1 MFRRTSRILFLAAA
15 ACAVSCSD
23 GAPGSGEQKGGPYLR
38 CAPTRDDGVNES
50 FRLPPL
56 TLERDGYDLEING
69 TGGGTVVL
77 GLLAGLDEPLPA
89 TLSNT
94 AYLLDRFRAAG
105 VQAIAVAGGVGL
117 AEADVERNL
126 TALASAP
133 VPVLV
138 SPGAGES
145 YDALKAV
152 FQRLHKA
159 RPQLVDMTTVRRVR
173 IGHVTVLSLPGYSNA
188 FYLEAKE
195 RGCAYEAGD
204 LDDVAGLADR
214 DRVNVILSASPPR
227 GAGVGAADRG
237 RGGVNIGDPAL
248 SGMLGAKGIRFGLF
262 GHVYEAGG
270 HATLADGATP
280 LGQGVWQDSMYLQTG
295 SAGAV
300 PVQLVD
306 GGRSVGMAQIVEFS
320 GGRARFRTTMIAGNR
335 TALPSPN

>member
-1 MFRRTSRILFLAAA
+1 MCRRTSLILLLAAVWA
-15 ACAVSCSD
+15 SSCSD
-23 GAPGSGEQKGGPYLR
+23 GAPDSGEQKGGPYLR
-38 CAPTRDDGVNES
+38 CAPARDDGVTES
-50 FRLPPL
+50 FRLLPL
-56 TLERDGYDLEING
+56 ILERDGYNLEIKG

-89 TLSNT
+89 TLANT
-94 AYLLDRFRAAG
+94 AHLLDRFRAAG

-126 TALASAP
+126 LALAAAP

-152 FQRLHKA
+152 FKRLHQA
-159 RPQLVDMTTVRRVR
+159 HPQLVDMTAVRRVR
-173 IGHVTVLSLPGYSNA
+173 IGHVTLLSLPGYTNA

-204 LDDVAGLADR
+204 LDDVADLADR
-214 DRVNVILSASPPR
+214 DRVNAILSASPPHGV
-227 GAGVGAADRG
+227 GAGAADRG
-237 RGGVNIGDPAL
+237 RGGVNIGDSAL
-248 SGMLGAKGIRFGLF
+248 AGMLGGKGIRFGLF

-280 LGQGVWQDSMYLQTG
+280 LGQGVWQDSMFVQAG

-306 GGRSVGMAQIVEFS
+306 GGRSVGMAQIVELS
-320 GGRARFRTTMIAGNR
+320 GGRARFRTTMVDGNR
-335 TALPSPN
+335 AVAPPPH

>member
-1 MFRRTSRILFLAAA
+1 MVAAA
-15 ACAVSCSD
+15 WSASCSD

-38 CAPTRDDGVNES
+38 CAPTRDDGVDET
-50 FRLPPL
+50 FHLPPL
-56 TLERDGYDLEING
+56 VLERDGYDLEIKG

-77 GLLAGLDEPLPA
+77 GVLAGFDVPLPA
-89 TLSNT
+89 TLTNT
-94 AYLLDRFRAAG
+94 AFLLDRFRAAG

-126 TALASAP
+126 TALAAAP

-152 FQRLHKA
+152 FKRLHKA
-159 RPQLVDMTTVRRVR
+159 RPQLVDMTAVRRVR
-173 IGHVTVLSLPGYSNA
+173 LGHVTLISLPGYANA

-227 GAGVGAADRG
+227 GASVVSADRG

-248 SGMLGAKGIRFGLF
+248 AGMLAAKEIRFGLF

-270 HATLADGATP
+270 HATLADGAR
-280 LGQGVWQDSMYLQTG
+280 LFQ
-295 SAGAV
+295 
-300 PVQLVD
+300 
-306 GGRSVGMAQIVEFS
+306 SVS
-320 GGRARFRTTMIAGNR
+320 
-335 TALPSPN
+335 

>member
-1 MFRRTSRILFLAAA
+1 MFRRTSLTLLLTAALAA
-15 ACAVSCSD
+15 SCSD

-38 CAPTRDDGVNES
+38 CAPARDDGVTES

-56 TLERDGYDLEING
+56 TLERDGYDLEIKG

-89 TLSNT
+89 SLANT
-94 AYLLDRFRAAG
+94 AHLLDRFRAAG

-117 AEADVERNL
+117 AEADVEKNL
-126 TALASAP
+126 LALAAAP

-152 FQRLHKA
+152 FKRLHQA
-159 RPQLVDMTTVRRVR
+159 HPQLVDMTAVRRVR
-173 IGHVTVLSLPGYSNA
+173 IGHVTLLSLPGYTNA

-204 LDDVAGLADR
+204 LEDVAGLADR
-214 DRVNVILSASPPR
+214 DRVNAILSASPPR
-227 GAGVGAADRG
+227 GASVDAADRG

-248 SGMLGAKGIRFGLF
+248 ADMLGGKGIRFGMF

-270 HATLADGATP
+270 HATLDDGATP
-280 LGQGVWQDSMYLQTG
+280 LGQGVWQDSMFVQAG

-306 GGRSVGMAQIVEFS
+306 GGRAVGMAQIVELS
-320 GGRARFRTTMIAGNR
+320 GGRARFRTTMVAGSR
-335 TALPSPN
+335 SVAPPPQ

>member
-1 MFRRTSRILFLAAA
+1 MFRPIPRIVLLAVAALVA
-15 ACAVSCSD
+15 ACSE

-38 CAPTRDDGVNES
+38 CAPARDDGVEEI

-56 TLERDGYDLEING
+56 TLERDGYDLKIKG

-77 GLLAGLDEPLPA
+77 GVLAGLDEPIPA
-89 TLSNT
+89 TLAN
-94 AYLLDRFRAAG
+94 AAHILDRFRAAG
-105 VQAIAVAGGVGL
+105 VQTIAVAGGVGL

-126 TALASAP
+126 LALAAAP
-133 VPVLV
+133 VPVLI

-152 FQRLHKA
+152 FKRLHKGH
-159 RPQLVDMTTVRRVR
+159 PQLVDMTAVRRVR
-173 IGHVTVLSLPGYSNA
+173 IGHVTLLSLPGYTNA

-195 RGCAYEAGD
+195 RGCAYETGD

-214 DRVNVILSASPPR
+214 DRVNVIFSASPPR
-227 GAGVGAADRG
+227 GTGAGATDRG

-248 SGMLGAKGIRFGLF
+248 AATLGAKGIRFGLF

-270 HATLADGATP
+270 SATLVDGATP
-280 LGQGVWQDSMYLQTG
+280 LGQGVWQDSMLLQAG

-300 PVQLVD
+300 PVSLVG
-306 GGRSVGMAQIVEFS
+306 GGRSVGMAQIVELS
-320 GGRARFRTTMIAGNR
+320 GGRARFRTVMVAGDRGAPQAQN
-335 TALPSPN
+335 